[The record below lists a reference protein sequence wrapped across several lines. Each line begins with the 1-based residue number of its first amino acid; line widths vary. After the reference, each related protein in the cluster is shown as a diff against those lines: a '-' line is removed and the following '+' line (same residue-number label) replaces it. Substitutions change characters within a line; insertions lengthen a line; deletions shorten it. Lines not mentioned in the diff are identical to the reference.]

1 MAARQMKDGKQ
12 LNSASARTGLW
23 TSCGSLKPGCNR
35 VMFSLQDQPVAQ
47 LGFFVADIPG
57 CDGSVSSVDHK
68 PGLRCAARRLVPV
81 PGPPRPSPNPGWSPT
96 RVITRFE
103 DASTP
108 RPGRGPTHPRPGSG
122 PDPGHNPVW
131 GPTHP
136 GPGSAQPGSRPNP
149 PPTQVGPRSGLGV
162 LASSNR
168 VMSRVGPRPGLGVG
182 CLLVCYSSI
191 ISVL

>member
-1 MAARQMKDGKQ
+1 MKEGKQ

-23 TSCGSLKPGCNR
+23 TSCGSLNPGCNR
-35 VMFSLQDQPVAQ
+35 VMFSLQDQLVAQ

-81 PGPPRPSPNPGWSPT
+81 PGPPRPGPNPGWSPT

-108 RPGRGPTHPRPGSG
+108 RPGRGPTHPRPGS
-122 PDPGHNPVW
+122 
-131 GPTHP
+131 
-136 GPGSAQPGSRPNP
+136 AQPGSRPNP
-149 PPTQVGPRSGLGV
+149 PPTRVGPRPGLGV

-168 VMSRVGPRPGLGVG
+168 VMSRVGSRPGLGVG
-182 CLLVCYSSI
+182 CLLVCYRSHVRILLFASLSTSWLKVSHVTSFLLI
-191 ISVL
+191 